1 MTSATVGRSLAIALL
16 ILLYVV
22 LTCAS
27 LAAVAIVYRT
37 FHIEFDVDLVAAP
50 IWFIVIVAAAG
61 MLFAFA
67 RFSFGYAVSFY
78 LYSTVLGFV
87 WLSYFTKFEYDHH
100 IARVSALTSLVAFML
115 PALFI
120 RSGIRQRFILPPD
133 KIDLLLIVILFVS
146 AATIAVCSLYGFSLP
161 DDLEGMYQLREDL
174 AFPFLLNYMAGTCIS
189 VLLPFSLACCI
200 ELKRWTAA
208 VITILLSLAFYP
220 IALSKLALFAPFW
233 ILFLAGLSRFLSARF
248 AAIVSLLAPMLIGL
262 IALAYGGRTLAAY
275 LFGTINFRM
284 LAIPASAI
292 DHYNDFFASAPLTY
306 FCQVSWLKGVVGCP
320 YKDPLPV
327 IFSDLYHVGNYNAS
341 MIATEGVA
349 SVGNYGAPF
358 SLFCCGLLIALGNRL
373 SAGLPE
379 RFVLL
384 SSGIIL
390 QILMNVG
397 LTTVLLTHGLGLLFV
412 LWYLLPRT
420 FEQSQDTKNRDEPR

>member
-1 MTSATVGRSLAIALL
+1 MTPATVIRSFAIGSL
-16 ILLYVV
+16 IFLYVV

-37 FHIEFDVDLVAAP
+37 FHIEFDPDLVAAP
-50 IWFIVIVAAAG
+50 MPFIGLVAAAG

-87 WLSYFTKFEYDHH
+87 WLSYFTKFEYDHDT
-100 IARVSALTSLVAFML
+100 ARVSAVASLLAFMI
-115 PALFI
+115 PALFL
-120 RSGIRQRFILPPD
+120 RSGIRQRFIVPPD
-133 KIDLLLIVILFVS
+133 KIEFLLFVILLIS
-146 AATIAVCSLYGFSLP
+146 AATVAVCSLYGFGLP
-161 DDLEGMYQLREDL
+161 DDFEGMYQLREEM
-174 AFPFLLNYMAGTCIS
+174 AFPFVLNYLAGTCIS

-208 VITILLSLAFYP
+208 LIAILLSLAFYP

-233 ILFLAGLSRFLSARF
+233 IVFLAGLSRFLSARLATIF
-248 AAIVSLLAPMLIGL
+248 SLLAPMLLGL
-262 IALAYGGRTLAAY
+262 FSLAYAGEAPATY
-275 LFGTINFRM
+275 LFGMINFRM

-292 DHYNDFFASAPLTY
+292 DHYNDFFGSAPLTY
-306 FCQVSWLKGVVGCP
+306 FCQVSWLKGIVGCP

-341 MIATEGVA
+341 MIATEGIA
-349 SVGNYGAPF
+349 SLGNYGAPF

-373 SAGLPE
+373 SAGLPD

-390 QILMNVG
+390 QVLMNVG
-397 LTTVLLTHGLGLLFV
+397 LTTALLTHGLGLLFV
-412 LWYLLPRT
+412 LWYILPRT
-420 FEQSQDTKNRDEPR
+420 FDQSGKGRARLEP